1 MSKTFR
7 ELLQKRRNTK
17 SVRVGLL
24 LLLLLVLLA
33 LYFIG
38 GKMKTLLLVLVVLV
52 LTALGLQ
59 LTNYDIDLGTLW
71 QTWSL
76 SESRVEQRNGLS
88 IIWSACTTD
97 NLNCADFATQT
108 QAQETYELC
117 ASKIARDNK
126 LSSAE
131 EVKSLDIY
139 GLDGDKDG
147 KVCEHLPQ

>member
-71 QTWSL
+71 QT
-76 SESRVEQRNGLS
+76 
-88 IIWSACTTD
+88 
-97 NLNCADFATQT
+97 
-108 QAQETYELC
+108 
-117 ASKIARDNK
+117 
-126 LSSAE
+126 
-131 EVKSLDIY
+131 
-139 GLDGDKDG
+139 
-147 KVCEHLPQ
+147 